1 MKRLNKYN
9 HIMSASK
16 TAVLV
21 IGASGRM
28 GVKIVEHVRGDPRCV
43 LAGTF
48 DLKSSGGAGPA
59 RDLEPALAAAGVVI
73 DFTAPAAGA
82 AHAGLCAKYKKPL
95 VIGTTGFDAG
105 QLKLIK
111 EFSGSAPI
119 FLSPNMSPAVNL
131 TIAVARLMAAKLPD
145 FDVRI
150 NEIHHKLKKDAPSGT
165 ALKYQARIKEVYRR
179 EVPVASVRAGDIVG
193 EHTVL
198 YAGPY
203 ERVELTH
210 RAHSRDVFAEGAVR
224 AALWLKDQKPGLY
237 DYFDLLGL
245 SSLV

>member
-1 MKRLNKYN
+1 
-9 HIMSASK
+9 MSASK

-21 IGASGRM
+21 LGSAGRM
-28 GVKIVEHVRGDPRCV
+28 GVKIVEKIRRSRHCA
-43 LAGTF
+43 LAGAL
-48 DLKSSGGAGPA
+48 DLKGSAGADIKRA
-59 RDLEPALAAAGVVI
+59 IESALKACDAVI
-73 DFTAPAAGA
+73 DFTTPAAGV
-82 AHAGLCAKYKKPL
+82 AHAALCARYKKPL

-105 QLKLIK
+105 QLALIK
-111 EFSGSAPI
+111 KCSRSAPV

-131 TIAVARLMAAKLPD
+131 TIAVARLMADKLPG

-150 NEIHHKLKKDAPSGT
+150 SETHHKFKKDAPSGT
-165 ALKYQARIKEVYRR
+165 ALKYQSRIKEVFQG
-179 EVPVASVRAGDIVG
+179 EVPVVSVRAGDIVG

-198 YAGPY
+198 YAGPH

-245 SSLV
+245 KNI

>member
-1 MKRLNKYN
+1 MNIIIHMN
-9 HIMSASK
+9 ASK
-16 TAVLV
+16 TSVLV
-21 IGASGRM
+21 LGAAGRM
-28 GVKIVEHVRGDPRCV
+28 GVKIVEKIRNNPSCA
-43 LAGTF
+43 LAGAF
-48 DLKSSGGAGPA
+48 DLNSSGAADLA
-59 RDLEPALAAAGVVI
+59 RDLGPALRSADAVI

-82 AHAGLCAKYKKPL
+82 AHAALCAKYKKPL

-105 QLKLIK
+105 QLARIK
-111 EFSGSAPI
+111 KFSVSSPI

-131 TIAVARLMAAKLPD
+131 TIAVARLMAAKLPG

-150 NEIHHKLKKDAPSGT
+150 SETHHKFKKDAPSGT
-165 ALKYQARIKEVYRR
+165 ALKYQARIKEVYRE
-179 EVPVASVRAGDIVG
+179 EVPVTSVRAGDIVG

-237 DYFDLLGL
+237 DYFDLLDL
-245 SSLV
+245 KNI

>member
-1 MKRLNKYN
+1 
-9 HIMSASK
+9 MSVSK

-21 IGASGRM
+21 LGAAGRM
-28 GVKIVEHVRGDPRCV
+28 GVKIVEKVRENPHCV
-43 LAGTF
+43 LSGAL
-48 DLKSSGGAGPA
+48 DLKSPVGADP
-59 RDLEPALAAAGVVI
+59 RRVLEASVGAAAVVI
-73 DFTAPAAGA
+73 DFTTPEAGVV
-82 AHAGLCAKYKKPL
+82 HAGLCAGSKKPL

-105 QLKLIK
+105 QLARLK

-150 NEIHHKLKKDAPSGT
+150 SETHHRSKKDSPSGT
-165 ALKYQARIKEVYRR
+165 ALKYQAVIKEVHPG
-179 EVPVASVRAGDIVG
+179 EVPVVSVRAGDIVG

-198 YAGPY
+198 YAGPC

-210 RAHSRDVFAEGAVR
+210 RAHSREVFAEGAVR
-224 AALWLKDQKPGLY
+224 AALWLKDRKPGLY

-245 SSLV
+245 KSGI